1 MIKIFLPYAIWTF
14 VSVFILKSGLDS
26 LMERNTGFFPAF
38 FITMFVH
45 ITIIFPLISSKKQ
58 DENS

>member
-14 VSVFILKSGLDS
+14 ISVFILKSGLDS
-26 LMERNTGFFPAF
+26 LMERTTGILPAF

-45 ITIIFPLISSKKQ
+45 ITIVFPLITSKKQ

>member
-1 MIKIFLPYAIWTF
+1 
-14 VSVFILKSGLDS
+14 
-26 LMERNTGFFPAF
+26 MERTTGILPAF

-45 ITIIFPLISSKKQ
+45 ITIVFPLITSKKQ

>member
-1 MIKIFLPYAIWTF
+1 MIKIFMPYIIWTF
-14 VSVFILKSGLDS
+14 ISVFIIKSGLDS

-45 ITIIFPLISSKKQ
+45 ITIIFPLITSKKQ